1 MNCKV
6 SPRNY
11 RNTLVDAS
19 RHTHQT
25 LYYEGP
31 RGKAELKVTEVV
43 TSSKLK
49 GVELTESHH
58 VEAYRSM
65 DQCFC
70 PKKRKE
76 LVLFGECE
84 CRGSL
89 LNFLES
95 RPVKLSVSS
104 ENRKYKGSKARL
116 LVESTSSGS
125 WCSAAPF
132 FQTLQS
138 VGVHA
143 FLHVITLTVRPGTG
157 CEPGILMHSFS
168 WT

>member
-116 LVESTSSGS
+116 LVESTSSGIVVFS
-125 WCSAAPF
+125 STFLPNSAECRSACF
-132 FQTLQS
+132 SARNNTDCQTRNRL
-138 VGVHA
+138 
-143 FLHVITLTVRPGTG
+143 
-157 CEPGILMHSFS
+157 
-168 WT
+168 